1 MQDFEVIEIDGRKIV
16 IRGIGKSFYQDGFPI
31 AMAVSMFLE
40 KGFSVSLFHLADE
53 LLKNGWSPDR
63 VMKTLSAEL
72 ADTIQGDQKIYFDPM
87 SLSVFCHADYEAQRL
102 MIFDDLFGDVQK
114 AKHWLLS
121 KTEN

>member
-31 AMAVSMFLE
+31 AMAVSMFLA

-53 LLKNGWSPDR
+53 LLKN
-63 VMKTLSAEL
+63 
-72 ADTIQGDQKIYFDPM
+72 
-87 SLSVFCHADYEAQRL
+87 AQRL